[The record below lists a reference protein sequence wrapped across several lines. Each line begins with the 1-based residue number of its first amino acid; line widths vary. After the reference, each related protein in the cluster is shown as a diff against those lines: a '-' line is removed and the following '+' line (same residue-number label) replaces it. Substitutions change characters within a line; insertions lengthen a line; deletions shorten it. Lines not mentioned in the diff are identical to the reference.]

1 MCAAGFTALA
11 DVFGDEVTFTMTTP
25 QVSVGGPVSELVDMK
40 PPTRSFQSFSEAA
53 RECALSRVYLGIH
66 FRYDSQAGND
76 LGRRV
81 GEVAADRLER
91 AQ

>member
-1 MCAAGFTALA
+1 
-11 DVFGDEVTFTMTTP
+11 MTTP
-25 QVSVGGPVSELVDMK
+25 QVSAGGPLSELVAMK

-66 FRYDSQAGND
+66 FRYDSEAGNE

-81 GEVAADRLER
+81 GEVATGRLER
-91 AQ
+91 TR